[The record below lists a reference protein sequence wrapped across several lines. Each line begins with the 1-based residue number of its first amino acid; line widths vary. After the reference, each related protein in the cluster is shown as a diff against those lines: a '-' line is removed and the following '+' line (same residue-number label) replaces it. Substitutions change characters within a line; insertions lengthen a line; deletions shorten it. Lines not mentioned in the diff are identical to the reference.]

1 MFTKGLP
8 SVTMDRGCDD
18 MDLFDYMRKSR
29 ETSTAPLAERMKPKT
44 LEHFYGQSH
53 IMGEG
58 KLLRR
63 LIQTD
68 QLTSIILYGPPGS
81 GKTSLAK
88 VVAETTGSF
97 FESVNA
103 VTSGVKELREVIG
116 RAEERL
122 GFSGQKTIL
131 FIDEIHRFNKAQQD
145 ALLPFVEKGTVILIG
160 ATTENPY
167 YEVNGALISRST
179 MFRLDPLDAEHIVQ
193 IIRRAL
199 TDEISGLGALD
210 IFVDDDTLATLV
222 HLTSGDARR
231 ALNAIELASL
241 TTAPDAAGRI
251 VLDMDV
257 LKECFQDRGFTYDKS
272 GDSHYDVIS
281 AFIKS
286 MRGSDP
292 DAALH
297 YLARMITGGE
307 DPIFIARR
315 IVICASEDVGN
326 ADPQALIL
334 AASALKAVETIGMP
348 EGRIPLAQ
356 AAVYVATAPKS
367 NASYVGI
374 DDALEDIRNGN
385 FSPVPIYLRDG
396 TALKMEKT
404 RTGNWKDEKYQYPH
418 SFEGHYID
426 QNYLPTALEN
436 KRYYEPT
443 NLGYEARIKDYLE
456 KTSRRPK

>member
-1 MFTKGLP
+1 
-8 SVTMDRGCDD
+8 
-18 MDLFDYMRKSR
+18 MDLFEYIRESR
-29 ETSTAPLAERMKPKT
+29 ASSTAPLAERMKPRSI
-44 LEHFYGQSH
+44 EQFVGQKQV
-53 IMGEG
+53 MGEG

-68 QLTSIILYGPPGS
+68 QLTSIILYGPPGC

-88 VVAETTGSF
+88 VVASTTGAF

-103 VTSGVKELREVIG
+103 VTSGVKELREVIA

-122 GFSGQKTIL
+122 AFSGQKTIL

-145 ALLPFVEKGTVILIG
+145 ALLPFVEKGTVVLIG

-179 MFRLDPLDAEHIVQ
+179 MFRLNPLEPEEVI
-193 IIRRAL
+193 
-199 TDEISGLGALD
+199 EILRSAISDVENGLGALN
-210 IFVDDDTLATLV
+210 ISIGDDVLSQLV

-231 ALNAIELASL
+231 ALNAIELAAL
-241 TTAPDAAGRI
+241 TTSPDETGKI
-251 VLDMDV
+251 VLSLEV
-257 LKECFQDRGFTYDKS
+257 LKACFQDRGFSYDKS

-292 DAALH
+292 DAVLH
-297 YLARMITGGE
+297 YLARMIVGGE

-326 ADPQALIL
+326 ADPQALVV
-334 AASALKAVETIGMP
+334 ATSALKAVETVGMP

-356 AAVYVATAPKS
+356 AAVYIACAPKS
-367 NASYVGI
+367 NASYLGI
-374 DDALEDIRNGN
+374 DAAIEDVRKGH

-396 TALKMEKT
+396 TALSMERK
-404 RTGNWKDEKYQYPH
+404 RTGNFLDQQYMYPH
-418 SFEGHYID
+418 NYENHYVK
-426 QNYLPTALEN
+426 QQYLPDAL
-436 KRYYEPT
+436 KDQVYFEPT
-443 NLGYEARIKDYLE
+443 ELGYEKQMKAYLE
-456 KTSRRPK
+456 NTKRQSE

>member
-1 MFTKGLP
+1 MK
-8 SVTMDRGCDD
+8 

-29 ETSTAPLAERMKPKT
+29 ETSTAPLAERMKPKS
-44 LEHFYGQSH
+44 LEHFFGQEH

-63 LIQTD
+63 LIQSD
-68 QLTSIILYGPPGS
+68 QLTSIILYGPPGC
-81 GKTSLAK
+81 GKTSLAR
-88 VVAETTGSF
+88 VVAETTGSA

-103 VTSGVKELREVIG
+103 VTSGVKELREVVA

-145 ALLPFVEKGTVILIG
+145 ALLPFVEKGTVVLIG

-179 MFRLDPLDAEHIVQ
+179 MFRLNPLDEEHVIQ
-193 IIRRAL
+193 IINHAI
-199 TDEISGLGALD
+199 TDPNGLGALSLS
-210 IFVDDDTLATLV
+210 VDADTLKALV
-222 HLTSGDARR
+222 RLTAGDARR

-241 TTAPDAAGRI
+241 TTPPSSNGVI
-251 VLDMDV
+251 ELTIEVLRS
-257 LKECFQDRGFTYDKS
+257 CFQDRGFSYDKS

-292 DAALH
+292 DAVLH

-334 AASALKAVETIGMP
+334 ATSALKAVETIGMP

-356 AAVYVATAPKS
+356 AAVYVACAPKS
-367 NASYVGI
+367 NASYLGI
-374 DDALEDIRNGN
+374 DEALEDIKQGN

-396 TALKMEKT
+396 TALGMEKK
-404 RTGNWKDEKYQYPH
+404 RTGNFEMEVYQYPH
-418 SFEGHYID
+418 SFEGHYVK
-426 QNYLPTALEN
+426 QTYLPKVLEG

-443 NLGYEARIKDYLE
+443 DLGHEAEIQNYLN
-456 KTSRRPK
+456 KTSRKE

>member
-1 MFTKGLP
+1 
-8 SVTMDRGCDD
+8 
-18 MDLFDYMRKSR
+18 MDLFDYMRTNR
-29 ETSTAPLAERMKPKT
+29 EQSTAPLAERMKPKT
-44 LEHFYGQSH
+44 LEQFFGQEH

-81 GKTSLAK
+81 GKTSLAR
-88 VVAETTGSF
+88 VVAETTGAY

-145 ALLPFVEKGTVILIG
+145 ALLPYVEKGTVILIG

-179 MFRLDPLDAEHIVQ
+179 MFRLNPLDAEHIIQ
-193 IIRRAL
+193 IIRRAI
-199 TDEISGLGALD
+199 TDEVSGLGALN
-210 IFVDDDTLATLV
+210 IEVDDDTLSTLV

-241 TTAPDAAGRI
+241 TTAPNESGKI
-251 VLDMDV
+251 VLDMEV

-292 DAALH
+292 DAVLH

-334 AASALKAVETIGMP
+334 ATSALKAVETIGMP

-356 AAVYVATAPKS
+356 AAVYIACAPKS
-367 NASYVGI
+367 NAAYMGI
-374 DDALEDIRNGN
+374 DAALEDIQQGN

-396 TALKMEKT
+396 TALGMEKR
-404 RTGNWKDEKYQYPH
+404 RTGNFELEVYKYPH
-418 SFEGHYID
+418 SYEGHYTP
-426 QNYLPTALEN
+426 QTYLPKALAG

-443 NLGYEARIKDYLE
+443 DLGYEQKIAAYLN
-456 KTSRRPK
+456 KTSRSSAE

>member
-1 MFTKGLP
+1 M
-8 SVTMDRGCDD
+8 M

-29 ETSTAPLAERMKPKT
+29 ETSTAPLAERMKPKS
-44 LEHFYGQSH
+44 LEHFFGQEH

-68 QLTSIILYGPPGS
+68 QLTSIILYGPPGC

-88 VVAETTGSF
+88 VVAETTGSA

-103 VTSGVKELREVIG
+103 VTSGVKELREVVA

-145 ALLPFVEKGTVILIG
+145 ALLPFVEKGTVVLIG

-179 MFRLDPLDAEHIVQ
+179 MFRLNPLDEEHVIQ
-193 IIRRAL
+193 IINHAIA
-199 TDEISGLGALD
+199 DPNGLGALSLS
-210 IFVDDDTLATLV
+210 VDEDTLKTLV
-222 HLTSGDARR
+222 RLTAGDARR

-241 TTAPDAAGRI
+241 TTPPSSNGVI
-251 VLDMDV
+251 ELTLEV
-257 LKECFQDRGFTYDKS
+257 LKSCFQDRGFSYDKS

-292 DAALH
+292 DAVLH

-334 AASALKAVETIGMP
+334 ATSALKAVETIGMP

-356 AAVYVATAPKS
+356 AAVYIACAPKS
-367 NASYVGI
+367 NAAYLGI
-374 DDALEDIRNGN
+374 DEALEDIKQGN

-396 TALKMEKT
+396 TALGMEKK
-404 RTGNWKDEKYQYPH
+404 RTGNFETEVYQYPH
-418 SFEGHYID
+418 NFEGHFVK
-426 QNYLPTALEN
+426 QTYLPKTLEG

-443 NLGYEARIKDYLE
+443 DLGHEAKIQSYLA
-456 KTSRRPK
+456 KTSRRE

>member
-1 MFTKGLP
+1 
-8 SVTMDRGCDD
+8 

-29 ETSTAPLAERMKPKT
+29 ESSTSPLAERMKPKT
-44 LEHFYGQSH
+44 LEHFYGQAH

-88 VVAETTGSF
+88 VVAETTGSY

-103 VTSGVKELREVIG
+103 VTSGVKELREVVG

-122 GFSGQKTIL
+122 GFNAQKTIL

-145 ALLPFVEKGTVILIG
+145 ALLPYVEKGTVVLIG

-167 YEVNGALISRST
+167 YEVNSALISRST
-179 MFRLDPLDAEHIVQ
+179 MFRLEALEAEHIIK
-193 IIRRAL
+193 IIQRA
-199 TDEISGLGALD
+199 ISDDACGLGALD
-210 IFVDDDTLATLV
+210 IEVTEETLQKLV
-222 HLTSGDARR
+222 QLTSGDARR

-241 TTAPDAAGRI
+241 TTAPNLEGKI
-251 VLDMDV
+251 VIDMDV
-257 LKECFQDRGFTYDKS
+257 LRECFQDRGFNYDKS

-292 DAALH
+292 DATLH
-297 YLARMITGGE
+297 YLARMIIGGE

-367 NASYVGI
+367 NASYCGI
-374 DDALEDIRNGN
+374 DDALEDIRQGN
-385 FSPVPIYLRDG
+385 YSAVPIYLRDS
-396 TALKMEKT
+396 TSLKMEKKA
-404 RTGNWKDEKYQYPH
+404 TGNWDAEKYQYPH
-418 SFEGHYID
+418 SFEGHYVEQD
-426 QNYLPTALEN
+426 YLPKALEG
-436 KRYYEPT
+436 RIYYEPT
-443 NLGYEARIKDYLE
+443 SLGYEKTIKAYLE
-456 KTSRRPK
+456 KTSRKK

>member
-1 MFTKGLP
+1 M
-8 SVTMDRGCDD
+8 M

-29 ETSTAPLAERMKPKT
+29 ETSTAPLAERMKPKS
-44 LEHFYGQSH
+44 LEHFFGQEH

-63 LIQTD
+63 LIQSD
-68 QLTSIILYGPPGS
+68 QLTSIILYGPPGC
-81 GKTSLAK
+81 GKTSLAR
-88 VVAETTGSF
+88 VVAETTGSA

-103 VTSGVKELREVIG
+103 VTSGVKELREVVA

-145 ALLPFVEKGTVILIG
+145 ALLPFVEKGTVVLIG

-179 MFRLDPLDAEHIVQ
+179 MFRLNPLDEEHVIQ
-193 IIRRAL
+193 IINRAMA
-199 TDEISGLGALD
+199 DPNGLGALSLS
-210 IFVDDDTLATLV
+210 VDEDTLKTLV
-222 HLTSGDARR
+222 RLTAGDARR

-241 TTAPDAAGRI
+241 TTPPSENGTIA
-251 VLDMDV
+251 LTLEV
-257 LKECFQDRGFTYDKS
+257 LKSCFQDRGFSYDKS

-292 DAALH
+292 DAVLH

-334 AASALKAVETIGMP
+334 ATSALKAVETIGMP

-356 AAVYVATAPKS
+356 AAVYVACAPKS
-367 NASYVGI
+367 NAAYLGI
-374 DDALEDIRNGN
+374 DAALEDIKQGN

-396 TALKMEKT
+396 TALGMEKK
-404 RTGNWKDEKYQYPH
+404 RTGNFESEVYQYPH
-418 SFEGHYID
+418 LFENHFVK
-426 QNYLPTALEN
+426 QTYLPKVLED

-443 NLGYEARIKDYLE
+443 DLGHEVKIKAYLE
-456 KTSRRPK
+456 NTSRKG

>member
-1 MFTKGLP
+1 
-8 SVTMDRGCDD
+8 
-18 MDLFDYMRKSR
+18 MDLFDYMRESR
-29 ETSTAPLAERMKPKT
+29 ASSTAPLAERMKPKKI
-44 LEHFYGQSH
+44 EDFVGQSH

-68 QLTSIILYGPPGS
+68 QLTSIILYGPPGC

-88 VVAETTGSF
+88 VVASTTGAY

-116 RAEERL
+116 RAEDRL

-145 ALLPFVEKGTVILIG
+145 ALLPFVEKGTVVLIG

-179 MFRLDPLDAEHIVQ
+179 MFRLNPLEVEDVAD
-193 IIRRAL
+193 IIMRAVK
-199 TDEISGLGALD
+199 DEALGLGMMPIEINEEVID
-210 IFVDDDTLATLV
+210 QLV

-231 ALNAIELASL
+231 ALNAIELAAL
-241 TTAPDAAGRI
+241 TTPISERGKI
-251 VLDMDV
+251 ELTLEV
-257 LKECFQDRGFTYDKS
+257 LKSCFQDRGFSYDKS

-292 DAALH
+292 DAVLH
-297 YLARMITGGE
+297 YLARMIVGGE

-326 ADPQALIL
+326 ADAQALVV
-334 AASALKAVETIGMP
+334 AASALKAVETVGMP

-356 AAVYVATAPKS
+356 AAVYVACAPKS
-367 NASYVGI
+367 NAAYLGI
-374 DDALEDIRNGN
+374 DAAIDDVKNGN

-396 TALKMEKT
+396 TALSIEKKK
-404 RTGNWKDEKYQYPH
+404 TGNFSEWKYLYPH
-418 SFEGHYID
+418 NYEGHFIS
-426 QNYLPTALEN
+426 QTYLPKVLEN
-436 KRYYEPT
+436 TRYYEPT
-443 NLGYEARIKDYLE
+443 ELGDEKRIKDYLS
-456 KTSRRPK
+456 KTSRAND

>member
-1 MFTKGLP
+1 
-8 SVTMDRGCDD
+8 
-18 MDLFDYMRKSR
+18 MDLFEYMRQSR
-29 ETSTAPLAERMKPKT
+29 ESSNAPLAERMKPRAIDQ
-44 LEHFYGQSH
+44 FVGQTQ

-68 QLTSIILYGPPGS
+68 QLTSIILYGPPGC

-88 VVAETTGSF
+88 VVASSTGAF

-122 GFSGQKTIL
+122 AFSGQKTIL

-179 MFRLDPLDAEHIVQ
+179 MFRLNPLEPEEVITILGNAIK
-193 IIRRAL
+193 
-199 TDEISGLGALD
+199 DEENGLGALN
-210 IFVDDDTLATLV
+210 IEVEPEVLSQLV

-231 ALNAIELASL
+231 ALNAIELAAL
-241 TTAPDAAGRI
+241 TTAPDDTGRI
-251 VLDMDV
+251 VLTLEV
-257 LKECFQDRGFTYDKS
+257 LRACFQDRGFSYDKS

-292 DAALH
+292 DAVLH
-297 YLARMITGGE
+297 YLARMIIGGE

-326 ADPQALIL
+326 ADPQALVV
-334 AASALKAVETIGMP
+334 ATSALKAVETVGMP

-356 AAVYVATAPKS
+356 AAVYIACAPKS
-367 NASYVGI
+367 NAAYLGI
-374 DDALEDIRNGN
+374 DAAIEDVRKGQ

-396 TALKMEKT
+396 TALSMEKK
-404 RTGNWKDEKYQYPH
+404 RTGNFTDQQYQYPH
-418 SFEGHYID
+418 SFEGHYVK
-426 QNYLPTALEN
+426 QQYLPEALEN
-436 KRYYEPT
+436 RVYYEPT
-443 NLGYEARIKDYLE
+443 ELGYENQIKAYLN
-456 KTSRRPK
+456 KTKWQKE

>member
-1 MFTKGLP
+1 
-8 SVTMDRGCDD
+8 
-18 MDLFDYMRKSR
+18 MDLFDYMRESR
-29 ETSTAPLAERMKPKT
+29 SASTAPLAERMKPRKI
-44 LEHFYGQSH
+44 EDFVGQSH

-68 QLTSIILYGPPGS
+68 QLTSIILYGPPGC

-88 VVAETTGSF
+88 VVAATTGAY

-145 ALLPFVEKGTVILIG
+145 ALLPFVEKGTVVLIG

-179 MFRLDPLDAEHIVQ
+179 MFRLNPLEPENVV
-193 IIRRAL
+193 
-199 TDEISGLGALD
+199 EILKNAIQNLELGLGALNLD
-210 IFVDDDTLATLV
+210 VEDLV
-222 HLTSGDARR
+222 LESLVRMTSGDARR
-231 ALNAIELASL
+231 ALNAIELAAL
-241 TTAPDAAGRI
+241 TTAPNDEGRI
-251 VLDMDV
+251 ELTLEV
-257 LKECFQDRGFTYDKS
+257 LKACFEDRGFTYDKS

-292 DAALH
+292 DAVLH

-334 AASALKAVETIGMP
+334 ATSALKAVETIGMP

-356 AAVYVATAPKS
+356 AAVYIACAPKS
-367 NASYVGI
+367 NASYLGI
-374 DDALEDIRNGN
+374 DAALEDVKKGN
-385 FSPVPIYLRDG
+385 FGPVPIYLRDG
-396 TALKMEKT
+396 TALSMERKNNSGLSQQT
-404 RTGNWKDEKYQYPH
+404 YQYPH
-418 SFEGHYID
+418 SFQGHFVE
-426 QNYLPTALEN
+426 QQYLPDSLKTT
-436 KRYYEPT
+436 RYYEPT
-443 NLGYEARIKDYLE
+443 TLGYENEMKIYLS
-456 KTSRRPK
+456 KTSRKEEADS

>member
-1 MFTKGLP
+1 
-8 SVTMDRGCDD
+8 
-18 MDLFDYMRKSR
+18 MDLFEYIRESR
-29 ETSTAPLAERMKPKT
+29 ASSTAPLAERMKPRSI
-44 LEHFYGQSH
+44 EQFVGQRQV
-53 IMGEG
+53 MGEG

-68 QLTSIILYGPPGS
+68 QLTSIILYGPPGC

-88 VVAETTGSF
+88 VVASTTGAF

-122 GFSGQKTIL
+122 AFSGQKTIL

-145 ALLPFVEKGTVILIG
+145 ALLPFVEKGTVVLIG

-179 MFRLDPLDAEHIVQ
+179 MFRLNPLEPEEVI
-193 IIRRAL
+193 
-199 TDEISGLGALD
+199 EILRSAISDVENGLGALN
-210 IFVDDDTLATLV
+210 ISIGDDVLGQLV

-231 ALNAIELASL
+231 ALNAIELAAL
-241 TTAPDAAGRI
+241 TTSPDETGKI
-251 VLDMDV
+251 ELSLEV
-257 LKECFQDRGFTYDKS
+257 LKACFQDRGFSYDKS

-292 DAALH
+292 DAVLH
-297 YLARMITGGE
+297 YLARMIVGGE

-326 ADPQALIL
+326 ADPQALVV
-334 AASALKAVETIGMP
+334 ATSALKAVETVGMP

-356 AAVYVATAPKS
+356 AAVYIACAPKS
-367 NASYVGI
+367 NASYLGI
-374 DDALEDIRNGN
+374 DAAIEDVRKGH

-396 TALKMEKT
+396 TALSMERK
-404 RTGNWKDEKYQYPH
+404 RTGNFLDQQYLYPH
-418 SFEGHYID
+418 SYENHYVK
-426 QNYLPTALEN
+426 QQYLPDAL
-436 KRYYEPT
+436 KDQVYYEPT
-443 NLGYEARIKDYLE
+443 ELGYEKQMKAYLD
-456 KTSRRPK
+456 KTKRQSE

>member
-1 MFTKGLP
+1 
-8 SVTMDRGCDD
+8 
-18 MDLFDYMRKSR
+18 MDLFEYMRQSR
-29 ETSTAPLAERMKPKT
+29 ESSNAPLAERMKPRAIDQ
-44 LEHFYGQSH
+44 FVGQTQ

-68 QLTSIILYGPPGS
+68 QLTSIILYGPPGC

-88 VVAETTGSF
+88 VVASSTGAF

-122 GFSGQKTIL
+122 AFSGQKTIL

-179 MFRLDPLDAEHIVQ
+179 MFRLNPLEPEEVITILGNAIK
-193 IIRRAL
+193 
-199 TDEISGLGALD
+199 DEENGLGALN
-210 IFVDDDTLATLV
+210 IEVEPEVLSQLV

-231 ALNAIELASL
+231 ALNAIELAAL
-241 TTAPDAAGRI
+241 TTAPDDTGRI
-251 VLDMDV
+251 VLTLEV
-257 LKECFQDRGFTYDKS
+257 LRACFQDRGFSYDKS

-292 DAALH
+292 DAVLH
-297 YLARMITGGE
+297 YLARMIIGGE

-326 ADPQALIL
+326 ADPQALVV
-334 AASALKAVETIGMP
+334 ATSALKAVETVGMP

-356 AAVYVATAPKS
+356 AAVYIACAPKS
-367 NASYVGI
+367 NAAYLGI
-374 DDALEDIRNGN
+374 DAAIEDVRKGQ

-396 TALKMEKT
+396 TALAMEKK
-404 RTGNWKDEKYQYPH
+404 RTCNFTDQQYQYPH
-418 SFEGHYID
+418 SFEGHYVK
-426 QNYLPTALEN
+426 QQYLPEALEN
-436 KRYYEPT
+436 RVYYEPT
-443 NLGYEARIKDYLE
+443 ELGYEKQIKAYLN
-456 KTSRRPK
+456 KTKWQKE

>member
-1 MFTKGLP
+1 
-8 SVTMDRGCDD
+8 
-18 MDLFDYMRKSR
+18 MDLFEYMRQSR
-29 ETSTAPLAERMKPKT
+29 ESSTAPLAERMKPKT
-44 LEHFYGQSH
+44 IEQFVGQSQ

-63 LIQTD
+63 LIQSD
-68 QLTSIILYGPPGS
+68 QLTSIILYGPPGC

-88 VVAETTGSF
+88 VVASSTGAF

-122 GFSGQKTIL
+122 AFSGQKTIL

-145 ALLPFVEKGTVILIG
+145 ALLPFVEKGTVVLIG

-179 MFRLDPLDAEHIVQ
+179 MFRLNPLEP
-193 IIRRAL
+193 
-199 TDEISGLGALD
+199 DEVITILNSAIQDEVNGLGALN
-210 IFVDDDTLATLV
+210 ITIEPEVLAQLV

-231 ALNAIELASL
+231 ALNAIELAAL
-241 TTAPDAAGRI
+241 TTSPNDQGKI
-251 VLDMDV
+251 ELSLEV
-257 LKECFQDRGFTYDKS
+257 LKACFQDRGFSYDKS

-292 DAALH
+292 DAVLH
-297 YLARMITGGE
+297 YLARMIVGGE

-326 ADPQALIL
+326 ADPQALVV
-334 AASALKAVETIGMP
+334 ATSALKAVETVGMP

-356 AAVYVATAPKS
+356 AAVYIACAPKS
-367 NASYVGI
+367 NAAYLGI
-374 DDALEDIRNGN
+374 DAAIEDVRKGN

-396 TALKMEKT
+396 TALSMEKK
-404 RTGNWKDEKYQYPH
+404 RTGNFLDQQYQYPH
-418 SFEGHYID
+418 SFEGHFIK
-426 QNYLPTALEN
+426 QQYLPDAL
-436 KRYYEPT
+436 RSQVYYEPT
-443 NLGYEARIKDYLE
+443 DLGYEKQIKAYLARTKWRDE
-456 KTSRRPK
+456 

>member
-1 MFTKGLP
+1 
-8 SVTMDRGCDD
+8 
-18 MDLFDYMRKSR
+18 MDLFDYMRESR
-29 ETSTAPLAERMKPKT
+29 SVSTAPLAERMKPKRI
-44 LEHFYGQSH
+44 EDFVGQNH
-53 IMGEG
+53 VMGEG

-63 LIQTD
+63 LIQSD
-68 QLTSIILYGPPGS
+68 QLTSIILYGPPGC

-88 VVAETTGSF
+88 VVASTTGAY

-179 MFRLDPLDAEHIVQ
+179 LFRLNPLELEDVSQ
-193 IIRRAL
+193 IILRAVK
-199 TDEISGLGALD
+199 DESTGLGMMPID
-210 IFVDDDTLATLV
+210 ISQGVIDQLV
-222 HLTSGDARR
+222 YLTSGDARR
-231 ALNAIELASL
+231 ALNAIELAAL
-241 TTAPDAAGRI
+241 TTPKSENGKI
-251 VLDMDV
+251 ELTLDV
-257 LKECFQDRGFTYDKS
+257 LKSCFQDRGFSYDKS

-292 DAALH
+292 DATLH
-297 YLARMITGGE
+297 YLARMIVGGE
-307 DPIFIARR
+307 DPIFVARR

-334 AASALKAVETIGMP
+334 ATSALKAVETIGMP

-356 AAVYVATAPKS
+356 AAVYVACAPKS
-367 NASYVGI
+367 NAAYLGI
-374 DDALEDIRNGN
+374 NAAIEDVKNGK
-385 FSPVPIYLRDG
+385 FGPVPVYLRDG
-396 TALKMEKT
+396 TALSIEKKK
-404 RTGNWKDEKYQYPH
+404 TGQYETAQYKYPH
-418 SFEGHYID
+418 DYEGHYTP
-426 QNYLPTALEN
+426 QVYLPEVLQET
-436 KRYYEPT
+436 RYYEPT
-443 NLGYEARIKDYLE
+443 ALGDEERLKRYLE
-456 KTSRRPK
+456 KTSRASEK

>member
-1 MFTKGLP
+1 
-8 SVTMDRGCDD
+8 
-18 MDLFDYMRKSR
+18 MDLFDYMRESR
-29 ETSTAPLAERMKPKT
+29 SANSAPLAERMKPKRI
-44 LEHFYGQSH
+44 EDFVGQSH

-68 QLTSIILYGPPGS
+68 QLTSIILYGPPGC

-88 VVAETTGSF
+88 VVAATTGAY

-179 MFRLDPLDAEHIVQ
+179 MFRLNPLEPENVV
-193 IIRRAL
+193 
-199 TDEISGLGALD
+199 EILKNAIGNLEMGLGALNLE
-210 IFVDDDTLATLV
+210 VEEVVLESLV
-222 HLTSGDARR
+222 HMTSGDARR
-231 ALNAIELASL
+231 ALNAIELAAL
-241 TTAPDAAGRI
+241 TTAPNNAGVI
-251 VLDMDV
+251 ELNLEV
-257 LKECFQDRGFTYDKS
+257 LKACFEDRGFTYDKS

-292 DAALH
+292 DAVLH

-334 AASALKAVETIGMP
+334 ATSALKAVETIGMP

-356 AAVYVATAPKS
+356 AAVYIACAPKS
-367 NASYVGI
+367 NASYLGI
-374 DDALEDIRNGN
+374 DAALEDVRKGQ
-385 FSPVPIYLRDG
+385 FGPVPVYLRDG
-396 TALKMEKT
+396 TALSMERSKSSGLSSQT
-404 RTGNWKDEKYQYPH
+404 YQYPH
-418 SFEGHYID
+418 SFNGHYVK
-426 QNYLPTALEN
+426 QQYLPDVLKA
-436 KRYYEPT
+436 KRYFEPT
-443 NLGYEARIKDYLE
+443 GLGYEVKMQDYLNQ
-456 KTSRRPK
+456 TSRNQED